1 MTALEGKA
9 LLDHGKA
16 IAKRYAGRVG
26 ADIADELS
34 SEAVLRVLGNPPPD
48 GHVEPWLERIY
59 RNLVVDHWRR
69 GHAVASFDDVPEIS
83 AAGTPEGDAMR
94 AERRRLVR
102 QSLRHLPHET
112 RRLLLM
118 RFYGDADDQS
128 AAQSFGITA
137 TTVRTR
143 IHRALAR
150 LRDHLANL
158 GAWFPPLFGKLGTQ
172 LCTVGVAPAFLAAFI
187 VVGATAANPKPTPLT
202 VVPVPAAH
210 HTPSIRSAKAA
221 VVTDGQ
227 PRARVRVSGPKRAS
241 PPAQPLTV
249 PPPIVEFTDD
259 TAVVGTI
266 LQPNGIDIV
275 AEPPRPVLPCLVEA
289 PATLFVQIEKMIEER
304 I

>member
-1 MTALEGKA
+1 MTALEGKT

-34 SEAVLRVLGNPPPD
+34 SEAVLRVLGSPPPD
-48 GHVEPWLERIY
+48 GHVEPWLERVY

-69 GHAVASFDDVPEIS
+69 GHAIASFDDVPEIS

-102 QSLRHLPHET
+102 QSLRRLPRET

-128 AAQSFGITA
+128 AARSFGITP

-150 LRDHLANL
+150 LRDHLASL
-158 GAWFPPLFGKLGTQ
+158 GAWFPPLFGQLGAQ
-172 LCTVGVAPAFLAAFI
+172 LCTIGVAPAFIAAFI
-187 VVGATAANPKPTPLT
+187 AVGATAANPEPTPVT
-202 VVPVPAAH
+202 AAPMAAVYH
-210 HTPSIRSAKAA
+210 APSIRSAKAA
-221 VVTDGQ
+221 AVPDAQ
-227 PRARVRVSGPKRAS
+227 PRVRVRASGSKRAS
-241 PPAQPLTV
+241 PPAQPFAV
-249 PPPIVEFTDD
+249 PPPVVEFTDD

-289 PATLFVQIEKMIEER
+289 PTTFFVQIEKMVE
-304 I
+304 

>member
-26 ADIADELS
+26 ADIADELG
-34 SEAVLRVLGNPPPD
+34 SEAVMRVLGSPPPD

-102 QSLRHLPHET
+102 QSLHHLPRET

-118 RFYGDADDQS
+118 RFYGDADDQVT
-128 AAQSFGITA
+128 AQSFGITA

-150 LRDHLANL
+150 LREHLANL
-158 GAWFPPLFGKLGTQ
+158 GAWFPPFFGKLGAQ
-172 LCTVGVAPAFLAAFI
+172 LCTIGVAPAFIAAFI
-187 VVGATAANPKPTPLT
+187 VVGATAANPEPTPVT
-202 VVPVPAAH
+202 VVPVAAAH
-210 HTPSIRSAKAA
+210 HAPSRSEKAA

-227 PRARVRVSGPKRAS
+227 PRARVSGPRRAS
-241 PPAQPLTV
+241 PPTQPLAV
-249 PPPIVEFTDD
+249 PPPVVEFTDD

-266 LQPNGIDIV
+266 LQPDGIVIV

-289 PATLFVQIEKMIEER
+289 PTTFFVQIEKMIEEG

>member
-16 IAKRYAGRVG
+16 IAKRYAGRLG

-34 SEAVLRVLGNPPPD
+34 AEAVLRVLGSPPPD

-69 GHAVASFDDVPEIS
+69 GHAAASFDDVPEIS

-94 AERRRLVR
+94 AENRRLVR
-102 QSLRHLPHET
+102 QSLRSLPRET

-118 RFYGDADDQS
+118 RFYGDADDQV

-150 LRDHLANL
+150 LREYLANL
-158 GAWFPPLFGKLGTQ
+158 GAWFPPFWGKLSAQ
-172 LCTVGVAPAFLAAFI
+172 LCTIGVAPAFIAAFI
-187 VVGATAANPKPTPLT
+187 VVGATAANPEPTPVT
-202 VVPVPAAH
+202 MVPVAAAH
-210 HTPSIRSAKAA
+210 HAPTRSFEAA

-241 PPAQPLTV
+241 PPAQPLAV
-249 PPPIVEFTDD
+249 PPPVVEFTDD
-259 TAVVGTI
+259 TTVVGTI
-266 LQPNGIDIV
+266 LQPDGIVIV

-289 PATLFVQIEKMIEER
+289 PTTFFVQIEKMLEEG